1 MESWTLEFSIALLA
15 ISAPV
20 TAAVFGAVTS
30 RGEKVSVREFLLL
43 AASMKSLERDIA
55 EIKRVL
61 NEGR

>member
-43 AASMKSLERDIA
+43 AASMEALKHDVA
-55 EIKRVL
+55 EIKRVIK
-61 NEGR
+61 EGR